1 MNIIKIDKNFVKKNL
16 PKRFDWQNKN
26 HFGRILIVAGSKNM
40 SGAPYLAALSAFRS
54 GCGIVYIAVPDLIR
68 DVIALGLP
76 EAIVFGLK
84 SNKGY
89 FDSISVK
96 QLAQLKEKYRFDL
109 LIIGPGIG
117 FEKNTADF
125 VIDSVK
131 LLALPSVIDADGLN
145 SFSLRKEKIKILR
158 EIPCIM
164 TPHEGELKRLIGDK
178 KDRKESALS
187 LSAMS
192 GAVVVLKGK
201 NTLITDGV
209 EICENTTGDNT
220 LAKAGSGDVLSG
232 IIGSL
237 WVQKAKD
244 SDYRKSAISSAAIS
258 VWIHGRCGDL
268 AKEELTNRGLLSS
281 EIASVYLPKVFKE
294 LV

>member
-1 MNIIKIDKNFVKKNL
+1 
-16 PKRFDWQNKN
+16 
-26 HFGRILIVAGSKNM
+26 
-40 SGAPYLAALSAFRS
+40 
-54 GCGIVYIAVPDLIR
+54 
-68 DVIALGLP
+68 
-76 EAIVFGLK
+76 
-84 SNKGY
+84 
-89 FDSISVK
+89 
-96 QLAQLKEKYRFDL
+96 
-109 LIIGPGIG
+109 
-117 FEKNTADF
+117 
-125 VIDSVK
+125 
-131 LLALPSVIDADGLN
+131 
-145 SFSLRKEKIKILR
+145 
-158 EIPCIM
+158 M

-268 AKEELTNRGLLSS
+268 AKKELTNRGLLSS

-294 LV
+294 LA